1 MGRKIHPK
9 GFRLGPLYT
18 WESRWFAGNPEYKR
32 FIIEDAKIR
41 KILLQKLQPA
51 GITKVEIERSI
62 NKINIVLNVVRP
74 GMVIGRGGSGME
86 EIKKFVQ
93 QILLK
98 HRKSL
103 KQIGLSERAGK
114 QAAFKLEVKVEPV
127 KDPYLNAYFL
137 ANQIAEQIAKRLPHK
152 RVVHFALEKVM
163 TAGAKGVKIIL
174 SGRINGAEI
183 SRRETYKIGSIPL
196 STIRE
201 AVDFA
206 AIPSLTKSGYVGV
219 KVWICRK
226 SG

>member
-1 MGRKIHPK
+1 MNLIMGKKIHPK

-18 WESRWFAGNPEYKR
+18 WDSRWFAARGEYKD
-32 FIIEDAKIR
+32 FVVEDAKIR
-41 KILLQKLQPA
+41 RVLLKKLQPA
-51 GITKVEIERSI
+51 GIAKVEIERSI

-86 EIKKFVQ
+86 EVKKYVQ
-93 QILLK
+93 QIIVE
-98 HRKSL
+98 HRKNL
-103 KQIGLSERAGK
+103 KRVGK
-114 QAAFKLEVKVEPV
+114 PVAFKLEVKVEPV
-127 KDPYLNAYFL
+127 KDPYLSAYFL

-152 RVVHFALEKVM
+152 RVVHFALDKVM

-174 SGRINGAEI
+174 SGRIGGAEI

-201 AVDFA
+201 DVDFA
-206 AIPSLTKSGYVGV
+206 AVPSLTKSGYVGI

-226 SG
+226 S